1 MAFASFGTESQA
13 RRKKVYYEG
22 TDTIYEGMALCYNQ
36 DTTNNILGW
45 DAGNSVKGS
54 TTAEGYQ
61 NEGKFLRVEKPA
73 TANMVF
79 FAGVVAGS
87 DYAGLAGPRWLDVY
101 VPNGAI
107 VPVRTSSNCVIG
119 QAVGLANASYVM
131 EPVTGDGDP
140 AAVAILME
148 TVDRSSTNG
157 LALAKLCP
165 TGQAVLATSALFA
178 PVRYGV
184 AGYAYGVN
192 ISGTSLLTGTAAS
205 KSYVVNISGSR
216 ESAAATGDSNDAML
230 KVSGSNYGA
239 CDTNFIF
246 RGINVA
252 MSNRDGGTLGRMDN
266 NISISLKQG
275 STCAYAVGLSVD
287 AQDLAASAKTEFGG
301 LDVALNREGLAAT
314 LEYGLQIRT
323 RGTINSA
330 MTQAIYVR
338 KDATDYGFAALLGLD
353 AAASVGGY
361 ASTGNAP
368 ALATGDIMIPV
379 VIDGTTYY
387 LVALQDTGV

>member
-1 MAFASFGTESQA
+1 MSYPQFGTNSNA
-13 RRKKVYYEG
+13 RRKRVYYEG

-45 DAGNSVKGS
+45 DKGNAVKGS

-61 NEGKFLRVEKPA
+61 NEGKFLRVERPA
-73 TANMVF
+73 TANMMF
-79 FAGVVAGS
+79 FAGVVAGT
-87 DYAGLAGPRWLDVY
+87 DEAGNAGPRWLDIY

-107 VPVRTSSNCVIG
+107 VPVRTNANCVIG
-119 QAVGLANASYVM
+119 QAVGLSNASYVLQPSM
-131 EPVTGDGDP
+131 GDDDP

-148 TVDRSSTNG
+148 TVDRSGTTG
-157 LALAKLCP
+157 LSLAKLCP
-165 TGQAVLATSALFA
+165 TGQAVFATSAFFA

-184 AGYAYGVN
+184 SGYAYGLNVD
-192 ISGTSLLTGTAAS
+192 GTALLTGTAAS
-205 KSYVVNISGSR
+205 KSYVVNISGDR

-252 MSNRDGGTLGRMDN
+252 MSNRSGGTLGRLDN

-275 STCAYAVGLSVD
+275 STTAYAVALSVD
-287 AQDLAASAKTEFGG
+287 AQDLAATAKTEFGG
-301 LDVALNREGLAAT
+301 LDVAINREGQAAT
-314 LEYGLQIRT
+314 LEYGIQIRT

-330 MTQAIYVR
+330 MTQAIYIR
-338 KDATDYGFAALLGLD
+338 KDATDHGFAALLGVD

-361 ASTGNAP
+361 ASTGDAP

-379 VIDGTTYY
+379 VIEGTTYY